1 MGMDGDMFGLIPVIS
16 SVVSGVSGYFKT
28 KAETKKAAV
37 VAKAKLE
44 INKAENEHQVNMT
57 DAEWE
62 ALSKKSE
69 DGTWKD
75 EYITII
81 ITAPIVGVLSG
92 AVWNAFTG
100 NRKLLDGTLEG
111 IAQLK
116 ALGLNWDTL
125 TTAVVLAAI
134 GLKMWRAR

>member
-1 MGMDGDMFGLIPVIS
+1 MFGMILGPLIN
-16 SVVSGVSGYFKT
+16 GVSSYFKT

-44 INKAENEHQVNMT
+44 INKAENENKVTMT

-62 ALSKKSE
+62 LAGQQQQASS
-69 DGTWKD
+69 WKD
-75 EYITII
+75 EYVTLI
-81 ITAPIVGVLSG
+81 ITLPIPCVLIG

-111 IAQLK
+111 IAALNV
-116 ALGLNWDTL
+116 LGLNWSEL
-125 TTAVVLAAI
+125 TMAVVLAAI
-134 GLKMWRAR
+134 SLKVWRGR